1 MAYHPRWENSTGKGI
16 ELRMRFSQ
24 SIARRFMLG
33 GKGAGPSRL
42 TGWIAIIGLAVGCM
56 AMILSVSILNGFE
69 SRVVSRIIGFEG
81 DIRVS
86 GLTDW
91 DGSIKEIQSID
102 GVKSVM
108 SFQERKGLI
117 LGREDSQRMVLLKAV
132 DSEMIS
138 SFYELNMLKGDR
150 SSNLPQVFLGEMTA
164 RRLNL
169 NLGDGLRIMSPI
181 DHGSSWGIPRQIQC
195 VVGGIFNIKVL
206 DLDDKIAFI
215 PTNVG
220 QKLFIRKEGPDG
232 VDIRLTE
239 NADIDRVKATIQ
251 KRFTNA
257 HVDTWGDLHSELFG
271 AMKFERIGS
280 LAVLSLIILVACFN
294 LVTTLV
300 LVTAQKVREYGI
312 LQVMGSTRGL
322 IKSIVMYQ
330 GGMIGGV
337 GIAAGLGFGLSLIL
351 IQNIFGIITL
361 PEDIYFTPHLPMVIF
376 INDVITILSIS
387 LGMVILSSFI
397 AAKRALMISPLEAIY
412 LEK

>member
-1 MAYHPRWENSTGKGI
+1 MK
-16 ELRMRFSQ
+16 FSQ

-91 DGSIKEIQSID
+91 NSSIEEIQSID

-117 LGREDSQRMVLLKAV
+117 LGRDDSQRMVLLKAV
-132 DSEMIS
+132 DPEMIT
-138 SFYELNMLKGDR
+138 SFYKLNMLKVDSR
-150 SSNLPQVFLGEMTA
+150 SDLPPVFIGEMTA

-169 NLGDGLRIMSPI
+169 NLGDGFRIMSPI

-195 VVGGIFNIKVL
+195 VVGGIFNIQVL

-215 PTNVG
+215 PASVG
-220 QKLFIRKEGPDG
+220 QKLFIRKEGSDG

-239 NADIDRVKATIQ
+239 NAEIDKVKATIQ
-251 KRFTNA
+251 RRFTKA
-257 HVDTWGDLHSELFG
+257 HVYTWGDLHSELFG
-271 AMKFERIGS
+271 AMQFERIGA

-312 LQVMGSTRGL
+312 LQVMGTTRGL
-322 IKSIVMYQ
+322 VKSIVMYQ
-330 GGMIGGV
+330 GGMIGGL
-337 GIAAGLGFGLSLIL
+337 GIAAGLGIGLIFILAQNVFGLIS
-351 IQNIFGIITL
+351 L
-361 PEDIYFTPHLPMVIF
+361 PEDIYFTPYLPMVIF
-376 INDVITILSIS
+376 SGDVITILSIS